1 MKISKLV
8 LKKSINYISAKNLL
22 YEKSKSNIG
31 LFYLKDPTTNEMSIN
46 TKQNLI
52 VRSLEEYFALRAIN
66 VTGNSVNNYTVTLEI
81 KKL

>member
-1 MKISKLV
+1 
-8 LKKSINYISAKNLL
+8 
-22 YEKSKSNIG
+22 
-31 LFYLKDPTTNEMSIN
+31 MSIN
-46 TKQNLI
+46 KKQNLI